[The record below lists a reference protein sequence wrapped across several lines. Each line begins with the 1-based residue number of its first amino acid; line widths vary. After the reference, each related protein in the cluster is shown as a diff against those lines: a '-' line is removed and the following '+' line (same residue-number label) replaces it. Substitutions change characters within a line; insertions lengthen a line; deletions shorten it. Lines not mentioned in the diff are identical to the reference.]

1 MTKDTTN
8 TLSTLQPD
16 SNDIK
21 KAKHP
26 LNDKDILT
34 TNPDQDFLFDEMKDL
49 QKRIDN
55 CEGIPIDLKDKLE
68 KMLRRLN
75 TMAKMGTYSNDFDV
89 ISRYITVVTSVPW
102 VAKTVDK
109 LDLTGTMDMLNE
121 THYGMPVVKDRMIE
135 YLSTMILMK
144 RRGENAIAKSPV
156 LLLVGL
162 QGVGKTTVAISLA
175 KALDRKFVRIA
186 MGAIGS
192 TTELRGQSK
201 SFPEAEP
208 GQIIKALIKTGVRN
222 PVILLDEIEKAS
234 GQAGLLSE
242 VMAILLE
249 LLDPSQNTSF
259 RDHYLD
265 YPVDLSEVLF
275 VCSANNTGT
284 LSAALMDRLEI
295 IKMPSYSNDE
305 KVVIARDYV
314 FPKVLDNSGLTSEE
328 LQIDPNLWPD
338 VIRPFGFDSGIR
350 SITRT
355 LEAVARKAAREI
367 VEGRAQSILINKDN
381 LKYYL
386 PK

>member
-1 MTKDTTN
+1 MPKDKDTTN
-8 TLSTLQPD
+8 SVTPNNL
-16 SNDIK
+16 
-21 KAKHP
+21 HP
-26 LNDKDILT
+26 LSDKDIPT
-34 TNPDQDFLFDEMKDL
+34 TNSDDGFLFDEIKELQDRIDSHKDL
-49 QKRIDN
+49 
-55 CEGIPIDLKDKLE
+55 PIDLRDKLE
-68 KMLRRLN
+68 KMVRRLN
-75 TMAKMGTYSNDFDV
+75 TMAKMGTYSTDFDIV
-89 ISRYITVVTSVPW
+89 SKYINTVLQVPW
-102 VAKTVDK
+102 IARTEDK
-109 LDLTGTMDMLNE
+109 LDLAGTLDMLNA
-121 THYGMPVVKDRMIE
+121 THYGMPNVKDRMME
-135 YLSTMILMK
+135 YLSTLILM
-144 RRGENAIAKSPV
+144 RRKGENAFAKSPV

-201 SFPEAEP
+201 SLPEAEP

-234 GQAGLLSE
+234 GQTGLLSD

-249 LLDPSQNTSF
+249 LLDPSQNISF

-295 IKMPSYSNDE
+295 LKMPSYSNDE

-314 FPKVLDNSGLTSEE
+314 FPKVLSNSGLNEDE
-328 LQIDPNLWPD
+328 LQIESTLWPD
-338 VIRPFGFDSGIR
+338 VIKPFGFDSGIR

-367 VEGRAQSILINKDN
+367 VEGRVESILITKDN

>member
-1 MTKDTTN
+1 MTKYTTDT
-8 TLSTLQPD
+8 LKPD
-16 SNDIK
+16 KIAS
-21 KAKHP
+21 KHP
-26 LNDKDILT
+26 ISDRDIPT
-34 TNPDQDFLFDEMKDL
+34 TNPDGGFLFEEIAELQAKVDASKDL
-49 QKRIDN
+49 PD
-55 CEGIPIDLKDKLE
+55 DLKVRLE
-68 KMLRRLN
+68 KMVRRLN
-75 TMAKMGTYSNDFDV
+75 TMAKMGTYSADFDIVSKYINTV
-89 ISRYITVVTSVPW
+89 ISIPW
-102 VAKTVDK
+102 TTRTEDK
-109 LDLTGTMDMLNE
+109 LDLKGTLEMLNA
-121 THYGMPVVKDRMIE
+121 THYGMPSVKDRVME

-144 RRGENAIAKSPV
+144 RHGENAIAKSPV

-175 KALDRKFVRIA
+175 KALNRKFVRVS

-201 SFPEAEP
+201 SMPEAEP

-249 LLDPSQNTSF
+249 LLDPAQNISF
-259 RDHYLD
+259 RDHYVD
-265 YPVDLSEVLF
+265 YPYDLSEVLLI
-275 VCSANNTGT
+275 CSANNTGT

-295 IKMPSYSNDE
+295 LKMPSYSNAE

-314 FPKVLDNSGLTSEE
+314 FPKVLENSGLEKDE
-328 LQIDPNLWPD
+328 LQVDPNLWPD
-338 VIRPFGFDSGIR
+338 IIRPFGFDSGIR

-355 LEAVARKAAREI
+355 LESVARKAAREI
-367 VEGRAQSILINKDN
+367 VEGSVESILINKDN